1 MVVLDSP
8 AVAVLEVIKG
18 ALKRSCQTHL
28 LKTMQV
34 VPTVLILPPSI
45 KAVLSEEGS
54 IQRQCI
60 LGFVEREHQVA
71 EAAQPESRPR
81 N

>member
-8 AVAVLEVIKG
+8 AVAVLEAIKG
-18 ALKRSCQTHL
+18 SLKRSCQTHL

-34 VPTVLILPPSI
+34 VPIVLILPPSI
-45 KAVLSEEGS
+45 EAVLSKGS

-60 LGFVEREHQVA
+60 LGFVERKHQVA
-71 EAAQPESRPR
+71 EAAQSESRPR

>member
-8 AVAVLEVIKG
+8 AVAVLEAIKG

-34 VPTVLILPPSI
+34 VPAVLILPPSS
-45 KAVLSEEGS
+45 KAVLSKEGF
-54 IQRQCI
+54 QGQCI

-71 EAAQPESRPR
+71 EAAQPKSRPR